1 MTAICKVTVS
11 CSHVH
16 LSSCWHQKVSDRSC
30 HVQVAWAS
38 NAERDWRGLRGSRP
52 YLGDVTGEP
61 GGEGGKSKV
70 GAFSDTFPPSPPQ
83 GWLLDSR
90 AGTPDISAHVQGI
103 LVKKTKLASPAKS
116 PETATNQSP
125 LANSGAKLVE
135 IELHCRPKSKN
146 SIKPRPKLVAEEG
159 DQSEGQHRQS
169 TQEEAE
175 HAAIMLR
182 PGLGKPVAIPCQVG
196 INGLPY
202 SGTYQMRA
210 PA

>member
-1 MTAICKVTVS
+1 MSPCLP
-11 CSHVH
+11 SHVR
-16 LSSCWHQKVSDRSC
+16 LSSFLPQKVSDRSC
-30 HVQVAWAS
+30 HVQVAWAC

-61 GGEGGKSKV
+61 GGESGKV
-70 GAFSDTFPPSPPQ
+70 DTFPPSPPQ

-135 IELHCRPKSKN
+135 IELHCRPKSK
-146 SIKPRPKLVAEEG
+146 SSFMRRPKRVAEEG

-169 TQEEAE
+169 TQDEAE
-175 HAAIMLR
+175 LAAIMLR

-196 INGLPY
+196 INGLSY
-202 SGTYQMRA
+202 RTSA
-210 PA
+210 PG